1 MKYVTARKSTRLFFC
16 LMFGLLSC
24 ITVFSQSTEVLLKQ
38 AQDSIEKKDY
48 DAALRDLNAILRD
61 KPKNIDALSQRAR
74 VYYFQKKFTEA
85 NADASR
91 VIELNPKKTAI
102 VWNVLGLIESEEKK
116 YQDAIDFFTRSINVE
131 PTFAKAYY
139 NRALAREKRNV
150 ESKYVL
156 EDYDAYLKL
165 EPKDLNVLKAA
176 GGYCLDKG
184 FATCAGYFQTLK
196 TLSPDS
202 SVGYYGY
209 ALAYAN
215 NNILKVKDDEN
226 LKAKVLQ
233 NFRQAMELDP
243 KNAKIPEQLGRF
255 YGRLKQYDESI
266 SALTQALAIKPQN
279 DWALA
284 MRGDS
289 YFYKKD
295 YDAAIADYTKALE
308 INPKRATAYQ
318 YRAYAQ
324 REKGIAQKRG
334 YENAAD
340 KAFWQSSADDYRK
353 FIESE
358 EKSADKINELQLFLG
373 TIPPVKLKPWLIN
386 AEGNQLAP
394 QLYAA
399 VARKDIPTALDLIK
413 KGAQVNYLGGE
424 YKTSTLFEA
433 ANTEDFTLVKAM
445 LDAGANPNLYHPL
458 YKAIFNDDAAMV
470 ELFIKYK
477 ADVNYVYNTGGTTY
491 LMAAALFAKNPK
503 ITALLLEA
511 GADKNAV
518 DDKGHT
524 ALYFAERDNKPATAV
539 LLGGSAES
547 TAEAVRK
554 LREESAGKDAAAQRS
569 KVERVEAAIDAYNR
583 VHGEV
588 EANIKNYVDAQN
600 KLNKG
605 GDAAFLMKGTQSRAY
620 NALQSS
626 VRAIEDLLDRY
637 GKRLPKDLYEHI
649 LKDYAL
655 VGGTKNYG
663 DSDDDDY

>member
-1 MKYVTARKSTRLFFC
+1 MKHIAQRKSTRAFFC
-16 LMFGLLSC
+16 LIFSLLSC
-24 ITVFSQSTEVLLKQ
+24 IISFSQSTEVLLKQ

-48 DAALRDLNAILRD
+48 DAALRDLNAILSD

-74 VYYFQKKFTEA
+74 VYYFQKKFKEA
-85 NADASR
+85 NADATR

-116 YQDAIDFFTRSINVE
+116 YQDAIDFFSRSINVD

-139 NRALAREKRNV
+139 NRALAKEKRNV

-184 FATCAGYFQTLK
+184 FATCAAYFQTLK

-226 LKAKVLQ
+226 LKAEVLQ

-243 KNAKIPEQLGRF
+243 KNSKIPEQLGRF
-255 YGRLKQYDESI
+255 YGRLRQYDESI
-266 SALTQALAIKPQN
+266 NALTQALAIKPQN

-289 YFYKKD
+289 YLYKKD

-324 REKGIAQKRG
+324 REKGISQKTG
-334 YENAAD
+334 YETATE
-340 KAFWQSSADDYRK
+340 KTFWQTVAGDYRK
-353 FIESE
+353 YLELGEQS
-358 EKSADKINELQLFLG
+358 NENLNNLQLFLS
-373 TIPPVKLKPWLIN
+373 TIPPYAPKPWLMT
-386 AEGNQLAP
+386 AEGDRLAP

-399 VARKDIPTALDLIK
+399 VERKDIAAALDLIK

-433 ANTEDFTLVKAM
+433 ARTKDMTLVKAL

-458 YKAIFNDDAAMV
+458 YQPISDDDVAMV

-477 ADVNYVYNTGGTTY
+477 ADVNYVYSTSGTTY
-491 LMAAALFAKNPK
+491 LMIAALFAKNPK

-511 GADKNAV
+511 GANKNAV
-518 DDKGHT
+518 DDKGHN
-524 ALYFAERDNKPATAV
+524 ALYFAERDNKTETAV

-554 LREESAGKDAAAQRS
+554 LREESAKKDASAQRA
-569 KVERVEAAIDAYNR
+569 KVERAEAAIDAYNR
-583 VHGEV
+583 VHEEV
-588 EANIKNYVDAQN
+588 ESNIKNYVDAQN

-605 GDAAFLMKGTQSRAY
+605 GDAAFLMKGTQARAY

-626 VRAIEDLLDRY
+626 ARAIEDLLDRY
-637 GKRLPKDLYEHI
+637 GKRLPKDLYDHI

-655 VGGTKNYG
+655 VGGTRNYD
-663 DSDDDDY
+663 DSDDDY